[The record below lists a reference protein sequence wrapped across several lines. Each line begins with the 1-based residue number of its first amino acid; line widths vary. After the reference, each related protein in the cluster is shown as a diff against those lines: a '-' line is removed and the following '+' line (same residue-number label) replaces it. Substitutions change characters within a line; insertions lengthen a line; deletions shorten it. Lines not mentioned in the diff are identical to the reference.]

1 MTRRQAFSRQI
12 LAAMRQMLGA
22 SVCLLILTA
31 CNFAPKYKQPAID
44 AAPKFKELT
53 PEQAEKIAAWQPA
66 APAENAPR
74 GNWWEMFGDT
84 NLNSFEAKIEINNQN
99 IAAAVARVE
108 AARAI
113 VQQTRASLFPL
124 VALNPSVTRSRARLR
139 TQANTGELSTPN
151 RPFTDYNLPLNAS
164 WELDF
169 WGRIRNQVKANRL
182 EAQATEADLENIR
195 LSARAELATDYFQIR
210 GLDAQKELLDSAV
223 KAYQESFDLAKT
235 RYETGIASDQDVAQA
250 ETQLTTT
257 RAQSTDLGIQRAQLE
272 HAIAVLMGESPSTFT
287 ITPAPFHG
295 HAAIMPFGI
304 PSTLLQ
310 RRPDIAGAERRVM
323 EDNVNIGVARA
334 AYFPTITL
342 SGSTGFQSASL
353 GDLATWP
360 SFVWSIGGA
369 LSETIFDAG
378 RRRGVT
384 RQAWA
389 NYNESVANY
398 RQTTLTAFKEV
409 EDALASLRI
418 LHSEIQDENA
428 AVDASRRYMTLAS
441 DRYKFGIDSYLN
453 VITAQTTLLANQ
465 RTAVNL
471 QFEQLTAS
479 IQLIKA
485 IGGHWEKD
493 VSETNAK

>member
-1 MTRRQAFSRQI
+1 
-12 LAAMRQMLGA
+12 ML
-22 SVCLLILTA
+22 LLTA
-31 CNFAPKYKQPAID
+31 CNFAPKYKQPAIE

-53 PEQAEKIAAWQPA
+53 PEQSEKIGVWQRA
-66 APAENAPR
+66 APSENVPR

-84 NLNSFEAKIEINNQN
+84 NLTAFESKIEVNNQN
-99 IAAAVARVE
+99 IVAAVARVE

-113 VQQTRASLFPL
+113 VQQSRASLFPL
-124 VALNPSVTRSRARLR
+124 VALSPSVTRSRARLR
-139 TQANTGELSTPN
+139 TQSNSGALSTPN

-169 WGRIRNQVKANRL
+169 WGRIRNQVQANKF
-182 EAQATEADLENIR
+182 EAQATEADLENVR
-195 LSARAELATDYFQIR
+195 LSARAELATDYFQLR
-210 GLDAQKELLDSAV
+210 GLDAQKDLLESAV

-235 RYETGIASDQDVAQA
+235 RYQTGIASDQDVAQA

-257 RAQSTDLGIQRAQLE
+257 RAQATDLGIQRAQLE
-272 HAIAVLMGESPSTFT
+272 HAIAVLLGESPSSFS
-287 ITPAPFHG
+287 IVPAPFHG
-295 HAAIMPFGI
+295 RAAIVPFGI

-310 RRPDIAGAERRVM
+310 RRPDIAAAERRVM

-342 SGSTGFQSASL
+342 SGSTGFQSSSL

-398 RQTTLTAFKEV
+398 RQTALISFKEV

-418 LHSEIQDENA
+418 LNSEIQDENA
-428 AVDASRRYMTLAS
+428 AVEASRRYMTLAS

-479 IQLIKA
+479 VQLVKA
-485 IGGHWEKD
+485 IGGHWEQDLSDSQRKP
-493 VSETNAK
+493 EEK